1 MSAGAGSDWPA
12 GTALPQ
18 LVGQGRSPNL
28 RGPLPSLEA
37 ARPLPK
43 LDKQVGGRESGW
55 RLGGERLPQAASRP
69 QGRTTGRRKS
79 QTSPSSAN
87 GRGGAGGE
95 KATLGSDKRGRG
107 PGQEAW
113 LTWEVIM
120 MLESIRKLMAMCGDS
135 ACLHCPRPETA
146 AAGAAY
152 PLHRWPSPG
161 ASAGTEA
168 AQPDAIKLRPSQP
181 ISDGTDCFS
190 VQGWAGR
197 TRVA

>member
-1 MSAGAGSDWPA
+1 
-12 GTALPQ
+12 
-18 LVGQGRSPNL
+18 
-28 RGPLPSLEA
+28 
-37 ARPLPK
+37 
-43 LDKQVGGRESGW
+43 
-55 RLGGERLPQAASRP
+55 
-69 QGRTTGRRKS
+69 
-79 QTSPSSAN
+79 
-87 GRGGAGGE
+87 
-95 KATLGSDKRGRG
+95 
-107 PGQEAW
+107 
-113 LTWEVIM
+113 M

-146 AAGAAY
+146 AAGAVG

-190 VQGWAGR
+190 VQEWAGR